1 MQVTLTIKRGDT
13 GIGVQATLSNLRG
26 CIDLTD
32 STVLFIF
39 KGENVPVDIV
49 DAENGIVNVYFNRI
63 HTEKSGF
70 YNAEFEV
77 QFPDGRIETYP
88 SDGYLKIRIYDD
100 LGGIS

>member
-1 MQVTLTIKRGDT
+1 MTLTIKRGDT
-13 GIGVQATLSNLRG
+13 GIGVQATLSNLKG

-39 KGENVPVDIV
+39 KGDSVPVDIA
-49 DAENGIVNVYFNRI
+49 DAKNGIVNVYFERT

-88 SDGYLKIRIYDD
+88 SDGYLKVRITND
-100 LGGIS
+100 LGGVS